1 MIIANAELKDQ
12 REASARQIYRT
23 RDVSLIGSLLKGL
36 LKPSSKSCSS
46 NIQTNTLMCKIQR
59 SSFCDVTETTGT
71 SSGCAIIVYE
81 KPWMECGHS
90 NENRNAQVGNEDL
103 LDDPNHIESLED
115 PFKRLNEESNDFEYQ
130 TSSDY
135 FDSIRNLK
143 SVPKKNW
150 QRISSLTCDDDD
162 NGSLLG
168 HDIQA
173 SANDRRVP
181 YEIYRQCSIVSNESF
196 RTKEI
201 SLNNNLRLSS
211 LTARDFE
218 ESFRG
223 TSLSSACPW
232 SITARTS
239 TGSQET
245 MYTDVYN
252 DNPFDDTN
260 EVTNFSRFMTRKQS
274 SSTLASSSN
283 ERAKRGCYRRRY
295 YVGARDWSAAA
306 FEAFKHDHY
315 NPHLR
320 QQQD

>member
-1 MIIANAELKDQ
+1 MIIANAELNDQ
-12 REASARQIYRT
+12 REASARQLYRI
-23 RDVSLIGSLLKGL
+23 RNVSLTGSLLKQ
-36 LKPSSKSCSS
+36 S
-46 NIQTNTLMCKIQR
+46 N
-59 SSFCDVTETTGT
+59 FCDVTETMGI
-71 SSGCAIIVYE
+71 SSSCAEIVDE
-81 KPWMECGHS
+81 KSSMEGRHS
-90 NENRNAQVGNEDL
+90 DENNNALVRNEDY
-103 LDDPNHIESLED
+103 LDDPNHIESLDD
-115 PFKRLNEESNDFEYQ
+115 PFNDFNQESNYFEYQ

-135 FDSIRNLK
+135 FDSISNRE
-143 SVPKKNW
+143 SVPKKNL
-150 QRISSLTCDDDD
+150 QRVSSLTCDDD

-168 HDIQA
+168 HEIQA
-173 SANDRRVP
+173 SAHDRRVP
-181 YEIYRQCSIVSNESF
+181 YEIYRQSSIVSNESF

-201 SLNNNLRLSS
+201 STSSNLRLSS
-211 LTARDFE
+211 LTAE

-239 TGSQET
+239 TGSYET
-245 MYTDVYN
+245 MYTDGYN
-252 DNPFDDTN
+252 DNTFDDTN

-295 YVGARDWSAAA
+295 YLGARDWSAAA